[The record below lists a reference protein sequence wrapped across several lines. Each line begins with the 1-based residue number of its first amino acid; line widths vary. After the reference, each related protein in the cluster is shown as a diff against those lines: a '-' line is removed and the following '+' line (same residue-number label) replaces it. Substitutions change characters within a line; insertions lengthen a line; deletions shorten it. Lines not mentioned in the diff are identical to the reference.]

1 MLSDVSFKQ
10 GLYFVKPFFK
20 TCSDNKIYVIK
31 VNQYTY
37 VVDLLRARDA
47 LNVLGLNGISLLDV
61 NLKNGNI
68 YNILYDAL
76 SLSQAVYTFI

>member
-1 MLSDVSFKQ
+1 
-10 GLYFVKPFFK
+10 VKPFIK

-37 VVDLLRARDA
+37 VVDLFRARDA

-61 NLKNGNI
+61 NLKKGNI
-68 YNILYDAL
+68 
-76 SLSQAVYTFI
+76 